1 MAMSCNL
8 LIISFLGDQWTDQQ
22 KMMII
27 DNIYTQL
34 KGKKHDDNSSLHYNY
49 PIDKPGRIHPSNQV
63 ARFCGIFGD
72 IIQLEALE
80 HWLMWISEWGYYT
93 DYTVWGPRVFK
104 MYNVVEI
111 DNGDLDQTCSFSPG
125 DVRKLHC
132 FASRKLLWSIDA
144 WKPFSNSLNCFIL
157 FANFAGIIQTFGEK
171 VQNPILR

>member
-34 KGKKHDDNSSLHYNY
+34 KGKKRDDSTSLHYNY
-49 PIDKPGRIHPSNQV
+49 SNDKPGRIHPSNQV

-80 HWLMWISEWGYYT
+80 HWLMW
-93 DYTVWGPRVFK
+93 
-104 MYNVVEI
+104 
-111 DNGDLDQTCSFSPG
+111 
-125 DVRKLHC
+125 
-132 FASRKLLWSIDA
+132 
-144 WKPFSNSLNCFIL
+144 
-157 FANFAGIIQTFGEK
+157 FGS
-171 VQNPILR
+171 